1 VATFAH
7 ASTEEMRALGEVLAA
22 GGPSAAASA
31 LSLHVYNATV
41 TCPARGGLLPVKL
54 PGFICDL

>member
-1 VATFAH
+1 MATFAH
-7 ASTEEMRALGEVLAA
+7 ASAEEATALGEVLAER
-22 GGPSAAASA
+22 GPSAAAAA

-54 PGFICDL
+54 PSLICDL